1 MITTQ
6 VDRLAWLR
14 SAVQAGTVHTV
25 RASFADRLGH
35 WRGKRVPAEH
45 FLTHAD
51 QELGFCDG
59 MLVCDVRCEIIEETP
74 YSNYGTGYPD
84 FHVRFDPARL
94 RPVGWVSG
102 EAYVFGDPHDHDG
115 RPSPVS
121 PRHVLRRV
129 IDRLESMGIRAR
141 VGLRLGG
148 RFMHDPDHAA
158 LIPFG
163 GLGPGDDEVGALS
176 RIGSGLQASEIPVLA
191 IDSGPEAGAFRLTL
205 TSDEPMASA
214 EAGVV
219 AKAAAKEIARQA
231 GVTASFMTLQRHAL
245 APSLLE
251 PMVDLEITGLLQPAA
266 SAVKRRLSEVRAL
279 LQPSVNAFKAGPPSA
294 PTIRPEGRSLR
305 VSGLSASSEAD
316 PFTVIAAAL
325 AAIAVTIDSSHE
337 PAGSIADAEGLEMA
351 AERLART
358 AWAGE
363 WLGPEFVANALP
375 LLAREDRLLQS
386 CVTDWEV
393 ERYWGTA

>member
-14 SAVQAGTVHTV
+14 GAVQAGSVHTV

-35 WRGKRVPAEH
+35 WRGKRVPADH
-45 FLTHAD
+45 FLAHTG

-59 MLVCDVRCEIIEETP
+59 MLVCDVRCDIIEETP

-84 FHVRFDPARL
+84 FHVRFDLARL
-94 RPVGWVSG
+94 RPVGWMGG

-129 IDRLESMGIRAR
+129 IDRLESLGIRAR

-158 LIPFG
+158 LIPAG
-163 GLGPGDDEVGALS
+163 GLGPGDDELGALS
-176 RIGSGLQASEIPVLA
+176 RIGSGLQASEISVLA
-191 IDSGPEAGAFRLTL
+191 IASGPEAGAFRLTL
-205 TSDEPMASA
+205 ADDEPMASA

-251 PMVDLEITGLLQPAA
+251 PMVDLEITGSIQLADLAIQ
-266 SAVKRRLSEVRAL
+266 RRLSEVRAL

-294 PTIRPEGRSLR
+294 PTIGRDGRSPR

-316 PFTVIAAAL
+316 PFTVIAATL
-325 AAIAVTIDSSHE
+325 AAIAVAIDSSRE
-337 PAGSIADAEGLEMA
+337 PAGSLADDRGLGAA
-351 AERLART
+351 AERLSRT
-358 AWAGE
+358 DWVGE

-386 CVTDWEV
+386 SVTDWEV
-393 ERYWGTA
+393 DRYWGTA

>member
-6 VDRLAWLR
+6 VDRLAWLQA
-14 SAVQAGTVHTV
+14 AVREGAVHTV

-35 WRGKRVPAEH
+35 WRGKRVPAEY

-59 MLVCDVRCEIIEETP
+59 MLVCDVRCDIIEETP

-84 FHVRFDPARL
+84 FHVRFDLAGL
-94 RPVGWVSG
+94 RPVGWISG
-102 EAYVFGDPHDHDG
+102 EAYVFGDPYDRDG

-129 IDRLESMGIRAR
+129 LDRLAAMGIRTR

-148 RFMHDPDHAA
+148 RFMRDPYQAA
-158 LIPFG
+158 LIPAG

-176 RIGSGLQASEIPVLA
+176 RIGTGLRSSDIPVLA
-191 IDSGPEAGAFRLTL
+191 IATGPEAGAFRLTL
-205 TSDEPMASA
+205 GNDEPMASA

-219 AKAAAKEIARQA
+219 AKAAVKEVARQC
-231 GVTASFMTLQRHAL
+231 GVTASFMTLQRGAL
-245 APSLLE
+245 TPSLLE
-251 PMVDLEITGLLQPAA
+251 PTVDLEITGSVHPRAIAIQ
-266 SAVKRRLSEVRAL
+266 RRLAEVRAL
-279 LQPSVNAFKAGPPSA
+279 LQPSVNAFKAGPPSL
-294 PTIRPEGRSLR
+294 PIIRPVGRRLEVSSLT
-305 VSGLSASSEAD
+305 ASSEAD

-325 AAIAVTIDSSHE
+325 AAFAVATDSTRES
-337 PAGSIADAEGLEMA
+337 AGSLADGQGLGAA
-351 AERLART
+351 AEQLART

-363 WLGPEFVANALP
+363 WLGPEFVANAIP
-375 LLAREDRLLQS
+375 LLAREDRLLQFA
-386 CVTDWEV
+386 VTDWEID
-393 ERYWGTA
+393 RYWGTA

>member
-6 VDRLAWLR
+6 VDRLAWLCE
-14 SAVQAGTVHTV
+14 AVQAGTIHTV

-45 FLTHAD
+45 FVAHAN
-51 QELGFCDG
+51 QEIGFCDG
-59 MLVCDVRCEIIEETP
+59 MLVCDVRCDIIEETP

-84 FHVRFDPARL
+84 VHVRFDPSRL
-94 RPVGWVSG
+94 RPVGWIEG

-115 RPSPVS
+115 QPSPVA

-129 IDRLESMGIRAR
+129 LGRLEAMGITAR
-141 VGLRLGG
+141 VGLRLSG
-148 RFMHDPDHAA
+148 RFMRDPDHPA
-158 LIPFG
+158 LIPIG
-163 GLGPGDDEVGALS
+163 GLGPGDDEVGAIT
-176 RIGSGLQASEIPVLA
+176 RIVNGLEASEIHVLA
-191 IDSGPEAGAFRLTL
+191 ITSGPEAGAFRITL
-205 TSDEPMASA
+205 ASDQPLASA

-219 AKAAAKEIARQA
+219 TKGAAKEIARQA
-231 GVTASFMTLQRHAL
+231 GVTASFMTLQRRAV

-251 PMVDLEITGLLQPAA
+251 PNVALVSTGSDHP
-266 SAVKRRLSEVRAL
+266 SATAIQRRLAEVRAL

-294 PTIRPEGRSLR
+294 PALRVDGRSLS

-325 AAIAVTIDSSHE
+325 AAIGVAVDSGHE
-337 PAGSIADAEGLEMA
+337 PARGLADAESLGAA
-351 AERLART
+351 AEQLAQT

-375 LLAREDRLLQS
+375 LLAREERLLQS
-386 CVTDWEV
+386 SVTDWEV
-393 ERYWGTA
+393 DRYWGTA

>member
-1 MITTQ
+1 MISTE

-14 SAVQAGTVHTV
+14 GAVQDGSVHTV

-35 WRGKRVPAEH
+35 WRGKRIPAEY

-51 QELGFCDG
+51 QEVGFCDG
-59 MLVCDVRCEIIEETP
+59 MLVCDVRCDIIEETP

-84 FHVRFDPARL
+84 FHVRFDLARL
-94 RPVGWVSG
+94 RPVGWISG
-102 EAYVFGDPHDHDG
+102 EAYVFGDPYDHGG

-129 IDRLESMGIRAR
+129 LDRLSTVGIRAR
-141 VGLRLGG
+141 AGLQLGG
-148 RFMHDPDHAA
+148 RFMRDPYHAA
-158 LIPFG
+158 LIPAG

-176 RIGSGLQASEIPVLA
+176 RIGAGLRASEIPVRALA
-191 IDSGPEAGAFRLTL
+191 TGPEAGAFRLTL
-205 TSDEPMASA
+205 ASDEPMSSA

-219 AKAAAKEIARQA
+219 AKAAAKEIARQS
-231 GVTASFMTLQRHAL
+231 GVTASFMTLQRGAI

-251 PMVDLEITGLLQPAA
+251 PTLDLEITASVHPAA
-266 SAVKRRLSEVRAL
+266 IQIQRRLAEVRAL

-294 PTIRPEGRSLR
+294 PIIRPLGRSLA

-325 AAIAVTIDSSHE
+325 AAFAVAIDSPNE
-337 PAGSIADAEGLEMA
+337 PAGILADGQGLGAA
-351 AERLART
+351 AEQLART
-358 AWAGE
+358 TWVTE

-375 LLAREDRLLQS
+375 LLAREEHLLQS
-386 CVTDWEV
+386 SVTDWEID
-393 ERYWGTA
+393 RYWGTA